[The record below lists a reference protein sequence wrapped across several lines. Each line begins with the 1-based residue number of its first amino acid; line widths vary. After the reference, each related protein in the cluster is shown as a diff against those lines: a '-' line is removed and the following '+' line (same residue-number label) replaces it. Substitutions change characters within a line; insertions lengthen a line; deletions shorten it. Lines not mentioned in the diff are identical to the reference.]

1 MQSGFLLDVIVGEST
16 SILELLSGENQT
28 LLIGRNAFL
37 ILDLRLDII
46 NSVARLNLESDRLS
60 SEGLDDYKSVVS
72 KKQLILREF
81 VWFWVYDSQICI
93 PPRRR
98 RTR

>member
-72 KKQLILREF
+72 KKQLTLESSYGF
-81 VWFWVYDSQICI
+81 GL
-93 PPRRR
+93 
-98 RTR
+98 

>member
-28 LLIGRNAFL
+28 LLVGRNAFL

-46 NSVARLNLESDRLS
+46 DSVARLNLEGDGLA
-60 SEGLDDYKSVVS
+60 SEGLDD
-72 KKQLILREF
+72 
-81 VWFWVYDSQICI
+81 
-93 PPRRR
+93 
-98 RTR
+98 

>member
-1 MQSGFLLDVIVGEST
+1 MQSRFLLDVIVGEST

-46 NSVARLNLESDRLS
+46 NSVARLNLESDGLS

-72 KKQLILREF
+72 KKQLTLESSYGF
-81 VWFWVYDSQICI
+81 GL
-93 PPRRR
+93 
-98 RTR
+98 

>member
-72 KKQLILREF
+72 KKQLF
-81 VWFWVYDSQICI
+81 
-93 PPRRR
+93 
-98 RTR
+98 

>member
-46 NSVARLNLESDRLS
+46 NSVARLNLESDGLS

-72 KKQLILREF
+72 KKQLTLESSYGF
-81 VWFWVYDSQICI
+81 GL
-93 PPRRR
+93 
-98 RTR
+98 

>member
-46 NSVARLNLESDRLS
+46 NSVARLNLESDGLS
-60 SEGLDDYKSVVS
+60 SEGLDDYNSVVS
-72 KKQLILREF
+72 KKQLF
-81 VWFWVYDSQICI
+81 
-93 PPRRR
+93 
-98 RTR
+98 

>member
-1 MQSGFLLDVIVGEST
+1 MQSGFFLDVIVGEST

-72 KKQLILREF
+72 KKQLF
-81 VWFWVYDSQICI
+81 
-93 PPRRR
+93 
-98 RTR
+98 

>member
-46 NSVARLNLESDRLS
+46 NSVARLNLESDGLS

-72 KKQLILREF
+72 KKQLILEF
-81 VWFWVYDSQICI
+81 SYGFGL
-93 PPRRR
+93 
-98 RTR
+98 

>member
-1 MQSGFLLDVIVGEST
+1 MQSGFLLDVIVGEGT

-46 NSVARLNLESDRLS
+46 DSVARLNLKSDGLS

-72 KKQLILREF
+72 KKATYFREF

>member
-1 MQSGFLLDVIVGEST
+1 MQSGFLLDVIVGEGT

-46 NSVARLNLESDRLS
+46 DSVAGLNLESDGLAS
-60 SEGLDDYKSVVS
+60 KGLDD
-72 KKQLILREF
+72 
-81 VWFWVYDSQICI
+81 
-93 PPRRR
+93 
-98 RTR
+98 

>member
-1 MQSGFLLDVIVGEST
+1 MQSGFFLDVIVGEST

-46 NSVARLNLESDRLS
+46 NSVARLNLESDGLS
-60 SEGLDDYKSVVS
+60 SEGLDDYNSVVS
-72 KKQLILREF
+72 KKQLTLESSYGF
-81 VWFWVYDSQICI
+81 GL
-93 PPRRR
+93 
-98 RTR
+98 

>member
-28 LLIGRNAFL
+28 LLVGRNAFL

-46 NSVARLNLESDRLS
+46 DSVARLNLECDGLS
-60 SEGLDDYKSVVS
+60 SEGLDD
-72 KKQLILREF
+72 
-81 VWFWVYDSQICI
+81 
-93 PPRRR
+93 
-98 RTR
+98 

>member
-46 NSVARLNLESDRLS
+46 NSVARLNLESDGLS
-60 SEGLDDYKSVVS
+60 SEGLDDYNSVVS
-72 KKQLILREF
+72 KKQLTLESSYGF
-81 VWFWVYDSQICI
+81 GL
-93 PPRRR
+93 
-98 RTR
+98 

>member
-60 SEGLDDYKSVVS
+60 SEGLDDYNSVVS
-72 KKQLILREF
+72 KKQLTLESSYGF
-81 VWFWVYDSQICI
+81 GL
-93 PPRRR
+93 
-98 RTR
+98 

>member
-28 LLIGRNAFL
+28 LLVGRNAFL

-46 NSVARLNLESDRLS
+46 DSVARLNLESDGLS

-72 KKQLILREF
+72 KESI
-81 VWFWVYDSQICI
+81 Y
-93 PPRRR
+93 
-98 RTR
+98 